1 MSPTEPPLD
10 SQPAALSILCIV
22 SFLNEARHLQTFL
35 DSMAGQVRFPDLL
48 LLVDDGSGDA
58 SPAIAAE
65 FAAAHE
71 HVSILRRSPRP
82 ATRDRL
88 AEAAELR
95 AFQWGLG
102 EVRMPWDVAVK
113 LDADLKLSPD
123 LFHTLES
130 AFLQRP
136 DLGIGGAY
144 LSAVDPESGAL
155 KRERCDPQHVR
166 GATKFYRRSCYEQI
180 APIEPFLGWDTIDE
194 IAARAHGW
202 QTASLSCPQGD
213 PIHLRPTGSV
223 DGTLRAQYRWGMC
236 AYGIGQHPLWVLLSS
251 GRRLRDRPYLLGSLV
266 FLGGWA
272 MAALRRH
279 ERAKPDVRA
288 YGRDEQLAILRRR
301 VQDQVLLR
309 RSPARSDGPRLDMD
323 SGTGD
328 G

>member
-1 MSPTEPPLD
+1 MSLTEWPLD
-10 SQPAALSILCIV
+10 SQPAALSIVCIV
-22 SFLNEARHLQTFL
+22 SFLNEAQHLQTFL

-48 LLVDDGSGDA
+48 ILIDDGSGDA
-58 SPAIAAE
+58 SPSIAAE
-65 FAAAHE
+65 FVAAYQNA
-71 HVSILRRSPRP
+71 SLLRRPPRP

-102 EVRMPWDVAVK
+102 QVQMQWDVVVK
-113 LDADLKLSPD
+113 LDADLELSPD
-123 LFHTLES
+123 LFQTLES

-136 DLGIGGAY
+136 DLGIAGTY
-144 LSAVDPESGAL
+144 LSAIDPESGAL
-155 KRERCDPQHVR
+155 KRERCDPRHVR

-194 IAARAHGW
+194 IAARARGW

-251 GRRLRDRPYLLGSLV
+251 GRRLLDRPFLLGSLA
-266 FLGGWA
+266 FLTGWA
-272 MAALRRH
+272 TAALRRH

-288 YGRDEQLAILRRR
+288 HGRDEQLAILRRG
-301 VQDQVLLR
+301 VQDLLHV
-309 RSPARSDGPRLDMD
+309 
-323 SGTGD
+323 
-328 G
+328 